1 LSLKKGERVVC
12 ITNNQNNISNELKGE
27 NFMTRVLK
35 YVSKYKSMLIIGT
48 LSMLVVIGVD
58 LFIPYLQQI
67 FIDDGVIAG
76 NNNIIIKVL
85 LGMLLI
91 TIVKA
96 IFGYLKEFLY
106 DLLSVRVHEDIK
118 NDLFNH
124 IQKLEFKYFDNMNT
138 GELMSRIGE
147 DVENIWQT
155 IGFGLRLFIENIIYF
170 VVSTVILFKLNFTL
184 ALACFIIMIPIGFI
198 AIKLENK
205 FGKSYEEISD
215 QTAKINTTAQ
225 ENIAGVRLVKA
236 FSREKYEITKFL
248 KMNRS
253 YYDLNMKQAKII
265 GDFFP
270 PIEFLTNISLVIM
283 IVFGGY
289 LVMKENIT
297 IGVLVAFS
305 GYIWNLIWPMRMLG
319 ELIDLLSRNSA
330 SAKKIFEIM
339 DREPEIKSK
348 EKSYKNDDLKGD
360 ITFNN
365 VSFKY
370 NDEYVLK
377 NINLDIK
384 AGDTVAIMG
393 TTGSGKSTLINLIGR
408 YYDLS
413 EGSIKID
420 NVDIKDYDL
429 DFLRKNM
436 SIVPQDTFL
445 FSDSIINNI
454 KFSNENAQTKEVEKA
469 ASLACALDFIEELE
483 EGLYTEIGERGLGL
497 SGGQKQRISI
507 ARALVRNSKVLI
519 LDDSTSA
526 LDMETEHEL
535 LKNLSKRDVKST
547 TFIIAHRI
555 SAVKNADIIIYLEN
569 GEIKEKGTHEE
580 LLKLKGKYFDIY
592 CNQFKDFNEIE
603 EEVV

>member
-1 LSLKKGERVVC
+1 
-12 ITNNQNNISNELKGE
+12 
-27 NFMTRVLK
+27 MTRVLK

-48 LSMLVVIGVD
+48 LFMLAVIGVD

-96 IFGYLKEFLY
+96 IFGYLKEFIY
-106 DLLSVRVHEDIK
+106 DLLSVKVHEDIK

-124 IQKLEFKYFDNMNT
+124 IQKLEFKYFDNINT

-413 EGSIKID
+413 EGSIQID

-580 LLKLKGKYFDIY
+580 LLKLKGKYFDI
-592 CNQFKDFNEIE
+592 CCDQFKDFNEIE

>member
-1 LSLKKGERVVC
+1 
-12 ITNNQNNISNELKGE
+12 
-27 NFMTRVLK
+27 MTRILK
-35 YVSKYKSMLIIGT
+35 YVSKYKLILIIGT
-48 LSMLVVIGVD
+48 LSMLGVIGVD
-58 LFIPYLQQI
+58 LFMPYMQQI
-67 FIDDGVIAG
+67 FIDNGVIDG
-76 NNNIIIKVL
+76 NSDIIFKVL
-85 LGMLLI
+85 MGMLLI

-96 IFGYLKEFLY
+96 ILGYLKEFLY
-106 DLLSVRVHEDIK
+106 DILSVEVHQDIK

-155 IGFGLRLFIENIIYF
+155 IGYGIRLFIENIIYF
-170 VVSTVILFKLNFTL
+170 VVSTIILFKLNFTL
-184 ALACFIIMIPIGFI
+184 ALACFVIMIPIGLI
-198 AIKLENK
+198 AVKLESK
-205 FGKSYEEISD
+205 FGKCYEEISD

-236 FSREKYEITKFL
+236 FSRERYEINKFL

-253 YYDLNMKQAKII
+253 YFDLNMKQAKIM
-265 GDFFP
+265 GNFFP
-270 PIEFLTNISLVIM
+270 PIDFLTNISLVVM
-283 IVFGGY
+283 IVLGGY
-289 LVMKENIT
+289 LVMNGKIT

-305 GYIWNLIWPMRMLG
+305 GYIGNLIWPMRMLG
-319 ELIDLLSRNSA
+319 ELIDLISRNNA

-339 DREPEIKSK
+339 DRQPEIKSN
-348 EKSYKNDDLKGD
+348 EKSYKNDGIKGN
-360 ITFNN
+360 ITFDN

-370 NDEYVLK
+370 NDEHVLK
-377 NINLDIK
+377 NISLDIK

-393 TTGSGKSTLINLIGR
+393 TTGSGKSSLINLIGR
-408 YYDLS
+408 YYDVND
-413 EGSIKID
+413 GSIKID
-420 NVDIKDYDL
+420 GIDIKDYNL

-454 KFSNENAQTKEVEKA
+454 KFSNENATLEDVESSAK
-469 ASLACALDFIEELE
+469 LACAKEFIDGLD
-483 EGLYTEIGERGLGL
+483 EGLYTEIGERGVGL

-507 ARALVRNSKVLI
+507 ARALVRKSKILI
-519 LDDSTSA
+519 LDDATSA

-535 LKNLSKRDVKST
+535 LKNLSTKDIKST

-555 SAVKNADIIIYLEN
+555 SAVKNADIIVYLEN
-569 GEIKEKGTHEE
+569 GEIKEKGSHKE
-580 LLKLKGKYFDIY
+580 LLELKGKYFDIY

>member
-1 LSLKKGERVVC
+1 
-12 ITNNQNNISNELKGE
+12 
-27 NFMTRVLK
+27 MTRILK
-35 YVSKYKSMLIIGT
+35 YVSKYKGMLIFGTISMLA
-48 LSMLVVIGVD
+48 VIGVD
-58 LFIPYLQQI
+58 LFMPYLQKI
-67 FIDDGVIAG
+67 FIDDGIIEGNKDIVISVLIG
-76 NNNIIIKVL
+76 ILIITIIKAVL
-85 LGMLLI
+85 
-91 TIVKA
+91 
-96 IFGYLKEFLY
+96 GYGKEFLY
-106 DLLSVRVHEDIK
+106 DILSVKVHEDIK

-124 IQKLEFKYFDNMNT
+124 IQKLEFKYFDDMNT

-155 IGFGLRLFIENIIYF
+155 ISFGLRLFIENLIYF
-170 VVSTVILFKLNFTL
+170 VISTVILFTLNFKL

-198 AIKLENK
+198 GMKLESK

-215 QTAKINTTAQ
+215 QTAKINTVAQ

-236 FSREKYEITKFL
+236 FSREKYEINKFL
-248 KMNRS
+248 KMNKT
-253 YYDLNMKQAKII
+253 YYDLNMKQAKVI
-265 GDFFP
+265 GDYFP

-283 IVFGGY
+283 IVFGGF
-289 LVMKENIT
+289 LVMNQEIT

-319 ELIDLLSRNSA
+319 ELIDLLSRNNA

-348 EKSYKNDDLKGD
+348 KECYKSDGIKGD
-360 ITFNN
+360 IIFDN

-370 NDEYVLK
+370 NDEVVLK

-384 AGDTVAIMG
+384 AGSTVAIMG

-408 YYDLS
+408 YYDL
-413 EGSIKID
+413 EDGSIKID
-420 NVDIKDYDL
+420 NVDVKNYDL
-429 DFLRKNM
+429 DFLRENM

-454 KFSNENAQTKEVEKA
+454 KFSNDNASNEEVEKA
-469 ASLACALDFIEELE
+469 ASLACALDFIEELD
-483 EGLYTEIGERGLGL
+483 EGVYTEIGERGMGL

-507 ARALVRNSKVLI
+507 TRALVRNSKILI

-526 LDMETEHEL
+526 LDMETEHRL
-535 LKNLSKRDVKST
+535 LKNLSKRENPST

-569 GEIKEKGTHEE
+569 GAIKEKGTHEE
-580 LLKLKGKYFDIY
+580 LLKLKGEYFDIY
-592 CNQFKDFNEIE
+592 CNQFKDFNALE
-603 EEVV
+603 EEAI

>member
-1 LSLKKGERVVC
+1 
-12 ITNNQNNISNELKGE
+12 
-27 NFMTRVLK
+27 MTRVLK
-35 YVSKYKSMLIIGT
+35 YVSKYKSMLVIGT
-48 LSMLVVIGVD
+48 LSMLAVIGVD
-58 LFIPYLQQI
+58 LFMPYLQQI
-67 FIDDGVIAG
+67 FIDDGVISG

-96 IFGYLKEFLY
+96 ILGYLKEFLY
-106 DLLSVRVHEDIK
+106 DILSVRVHEDIK

-198 AIKLENK
+198 AIKLESK

-236 FSREKYEITKFL
+236 FSREKYEINKFL

-283 IVFGGY
+283 IVLGGY
-289 LVMKENIT
+289 LVMEENIT

-330 SAKKIFEIM
+330 SAKKIFQIM

-348 EKSYKNDDLKGD
+348 EKSYKNDDIKGD
-360 ITFNN
+360 ITFDN

-384 AGDTVAIMG
+384 AGNTVAIMG

-408 YYDLS
+408 YYDLN

-420 NVDIKDYDL
+420 NVDIRDYDL
-429 DFLRKNM
+429 DVLRKNM

-454 KFSNENAQTKEVEKA
+454 KFSNENAEKKEVEKA

-507 ARALVRNSKVLI
+507 ARALVRNSKILI

-535 LKNLSKRDVKST
+535 LKNLSKRGVKST

>member
-1 LSLKKGERVVC
+1 
-12 ITNNQNNISNELKGE
+12 
-27 NFMTRVLK
+27 MTRVLK

-283 IVFGGY
+283 IVLGGY
-289 LVMKENIT
+289 LVMEENIT

-384 AGDTVAIMG
+384 SGDTVAIMG

>member
-1 LSLKKGERVVC
+1 
-12 ITNNQNNISNELKGE
+12 
-27 NFMTRVLK
+27 MTRIFK
-35 YVSKYKSMLIIGT
+35 YVSRYKGILILGTISMLA
-48 LSMLVVIGVD
+48 VIGVD
-58 LFIPYLQQI
+58 LFMPYLQQI
-67 FIDDGVIAG
+67 FIDDGIIGG
-76 NNNIIIKVL
+76 NSEIIGLVLIGILIITIIKAI
-85 LGMLLI
+85 LGY
-91 TIVKA
+91 
-96 IFGYLKEFLY
+96 GKEFLY
-106 DLLSVRVHEDIK
+106 DILSVKVHEDIK

-124 IQKLEFKYFDNMNT
+124 IQKLEFKYFDDMNT

-155 IGFGLRLFIENIIYF
+155 IGFGIRLFIENILYF
-170 VVSTVILFKLNFTL
+170 VVSTVILFTLNFKL

-198 AIKLENK
+198 GMKLEEK

-236 FSREKYEITKFL
+236 FSRERYEINKFL
-248 KMNRS
+248 KMNRT
-253 YYDLNMKQAKII
+253 YYDLNMKQAKVI
-265 GDFFP
+265 GDYFP
-270 PIEFLTNISLVIM
+270 AIEFLTNISLVIM
-283 IVFGGY
+283 IVLGGFF
-289 LVMKENIT
+289 VMKEEMT
-297 IGVLVAFS
+297 VGVLVAFS

-319 ELIDLLSRNSA
+319 ELIDLLSRNNA

-348 EKSYKNDDLKGD
+348 KECYKSDDVKGD
-360 ITFNN
+360 ITFDN

-370 NDEYVLK
+370 NDEFVLK

-384 AGDTVAIMG
+384 AGSTVAIMG

-420 NVDIKDYDL
+420 NVDVKDYDL

-454 KFSNENAQTKEVEKA
+454 KFSNDSADNEEVKKA
-469 ASLACALDFIEELE
+469 ASLACALDFVEELE
-483 EGLYTEIGERGLGL
+483 DGLYTEIGERGMGL

-507 ARALVRNSKVLI
+507 TRALVREAKILI

-526 LDMETEHEL
+526 LDMETEHRL
-535 LKNLSKRDVKST
+535 LKNLSKRENPST

-569 GEIKEKGTHEE
+569 GRIKEKGTHEE
-580 LLKLKGKYFDIY
+580 LLKLKGEYFDIY
-592 CNQFKDFNEIE
+592 CNQFKDFNALE
-603 EEVV
+603 EEAI

>member
-1 LSLKKGERVVC
+1 
-12 ITNNQNNISNELKGE
+12 
-27 NFMTRVLK
+27 MTRVLK
-35 YVSKYKSMLIIGT
+35 YVSKYKSMLVIGT
-48 LSMLVVIGVD
+48 LSMLAVIGVD

-547 TFIIAHRI
+547 IFIIAHRI

>member
-1 LSLKKGERVVC
+1 
-12 ITNNQNNISNELKGE
+12 
-27 NFMTRVLK
+27 MTRVLK
-35 YVSKYKSMLIIGT
+35 YVSKYKSMLVIGT
-48 LSMLVVIGVD
+48 LSMLAVIGVD
-58 LFIPYLQQI
+58 LFMPYLQQI
-67 FIDDGVIAG
+67 FIDDGVISG

-198 AIKLENK
+198 AIKLESK

-236 FSREKYEITKFL
+236 FSREKYEINKFL

-283 IVFGGY
+283 IVLGGY
-289 LVMKENIT
+289 LVMEENIT

-330 SAKKIFEIM
+330 SAKKIFQIM

-547 TFIIAHRI
+547 IFIIAHRI

>member
-1 LSLKKGERVVC
+1 
-12 ITNNQNNISNELKGE
+12 
-27 NFMTRVLK
+27 MTRILK
-35 YVSKYKSMLIIGT
+35 YVSKYKSLVIFGT
-48 LSMLVVIGVD
+48 LSMLIVIGVD
-58 LFIPYLQQI
+58 LFMPYLQQV
-67 FIDDGVIAG
+67 FVDDGVMAG
-76 NNNIIIKVL
+76 NNNVIIKVL
-85 LGMLLI
+85 IGISII
-91 TIVKA
+91 TIIKA
-96 IFGYLKEFLY
+96 ILGYGKEFLY
-106 DLLSVRVHEDIK
+106 DVLSVKVHQDIK

-124 IQKLEFKYFDNMNT
+124 IQKLEFKYFDDMNT

-147 DVENIWQT
+147 DAENIWQT
-155 IGFGLRLFIENIIYF
+155 IGFGLRLFIENVIYF
-170 VVSTVILFKLNFTL
+170 VVSTIILFKLNFEL
-184 ALACFIIMIPIGFI
+184 AIACFIIMIPIGFI
-198 AIKLENK
+198 AMKLESK
-205 FGKSYEEISD
+205 FGKCYEEISD

-236 FSREKYEITKFL
+236 FSREKYEINKFL
-248 KMNRS
+248 KMNRN
-253 YYDLNMKQAKII
+253 YYNLNMKQGKII
-265 GDFFP
+265 GDYFP

-283 IVFGGY
+283 IVLGGF
-289 LVMKENIT
+289 LVMEGDIT
-297 IGVLVAFS
+297 VGVLVAFS

-319 ELIDLLSRNSA
+319 ELIDLLSRNTA

-348 EKSYKNDDLKGD
+348 KESYKSDSIKGD
-360 ITFNN
+360 IVFDN

-384 AGDTVAIMG
+384 AGSTVAIMG

-408 YYDLS
+408 YY
-413 EGSIKID
+413 EVTNGNIRID
-420 NVDIKDYDL
+420 NVDIRDYNL

-436 SIVPQDTFL
+436 AIVPQDTFL

-454 KFSNENAQTKEVEKA
+454 KFSNDNAEYEEVRNA
-469 ASLACALDFIEELE
+469 ASLSCALEFIDGLDD
-483 EGLYTEIGERGLGL
+483 GLYTEIGERGMGL

-507 ARALVRNSKVLI
+507 TRALVRKSKILI

-526 LDMETEHEL
+526 LDMETEHQL
-535 LKNLSKRDVKST
+535 LKNLLKREEKST

-555 SAVKNADIIIYLEN
+555 SAVKNADIILYLEN

-580 LLKLKGKYFDIY
+580 LLRLKGKYFDIY
-592 CNQFKDFNEIE
+592 CNQFKDFNEIV

>member
-1 LSLKKGERVVC
+1 MSLKKGERVVC

-48 LSMLVVIGVD
+48 LFMLAVIGVD

-96 IFGYLKEFLY
+96 IFGYLKEFIY
-106 DLLSVRVHEDIK
+106 DLLSVKVHEDIK

-124 IQKLEFKYFDNMNT
+124 IQKLEFKYFDNINT

-305 GYIWNLIWPMRMLG
+305 GYIWNIIWPMRMLG

-413 EGSIKID
+413 EGSIQID

-580 LLKLKGKYFDIY
+580 LLKLKGKYFDIC

>member
-1 LSLKKGERVVC
+1 
-12 ITNNQNNISNELKGE
+12 
-27 NFMTRVLK
+27 MTRVLK

-85 LGMLLI
+85 FGMLLI

-124 IQKLEFKYFDNMNT
+124 IQKLEFKYFDNINT

-384 AGDTVAIMG
+384 SGDTVAIMG

-420 NVDIKDYDL
+420 NVDIKDYNL

>member
-1 LSLKKGERVVC
+1 
-12 ITNNQNNISNELKGE
+12 
-27 NFMTRVLK
+27 MTRVLK

-48 LSMLVVIGVD
+48 LFMLAVIGVD

-96 IFGYLKEFLY
+96 IFGYLKEFIY
-106 DLLSVRVHEDIK
+106 DLLSVKVHEDIK

-124 IQKLEFKYFDNMNT
+124 IQKLEFKYFDNINT

-413 EGSIKID
+413 EGSIQID

-580 LLKLKGKYFDIY
+580 LLKLKGKYFDIC

>member
-1 LSLKKGERVVC
+1 
-12 ITNNQNNISNELKGE
+12 
-27 NFMTRVLK
+27 MTRIFK
-35 YVSKYKSMLIIGT
+35 YVSRYKGILILGTISMLA
-48 LSMLVVIGVD
+48 VIGVD
-58 LFIPYLQQI
+58 LFMPYLQQI
-67 FIDDGVIAG
+67 FIDDGIIGG
-76 NNNIIIKVL
+76 NNNIIKSVL
-85 LGMLLI
+85 IGILII
-91 TIVKA
+91 TIIKA
-96 IFGYLKEFLY
+96 ILGYGKEFLY
-106 DLLSVRVHEDIK
+106 DILSVKVHEDIK

-124 IQKLEFKYFDNMNT
+124 IQKLEFKYFDDMNT

-155 IGFGLRLFIENIIYF
+155 IGFGIRLFIENILYF
-170 VVSTVILFKLNFTL
+170 VVSTVILFTLNFKL

-198 AIKLENK
+198 GMKLEEK

-236 FSREKYEITKFL
+236 FSREKYEINKFL
-248 KMNRS
+248 KMNRT
-253 YYDLNMKQAKII
+253 YYDLNMKQAKVI
-265 GDFFP
+265 GDYFP
-270 PIEFLTNISLVIM
+270 AIEFLTNIALVIM
-283 IVFGGY
+283 IVLGGFF
-289 LVMKENIT
+289 VMKEEMT

-319 ELIDLLSRNSA
+319 ELIDLLSRNNA

-348 EKSYKNDDLKGD
+348 KECYRNDDVKGD
-360 ITFNN
+360 ITFDN

-370 NDEYVLK
+370 NDEFVLK

-384 AGDTVAIMG
+384 AGSTVAIMG

-420 NVDIKDYDL
+420 NVDVKDYDL

-454 KFSNENAQTKEVEKA
+454 KFSNDSADNEEVKKA
-469 ASLACALDFIEELE
+469 ASLACALDFVEELE
-483 EGLYTEIGERGLGL
+483 DGLYTEIGERGMGL

-507 ARALVRNSKVLI
+507 TRALVREAKILI

-526 LDMETEHEL
+526 LDMETEHRL
-535 LKNLSKRDVKST
+535 LKNLSKRENPST

-569 GEIKEKGTHEE
+569 GRIKEKGTHEE
-580 LLKLKGKYFDIY
+580 LLKLKGEYFDIY
-592 CNQFKDFNEIE
+592 CNQFKDFNALE
-603 EEVV
+603 EEAI